1 MGLHLYS
8 PVRCFTIYS
17 PLRPVPRV
25 QEQAIFLR
33 CMMGA
38 GPLVSRDRGMV
49 PRLAPSRPAPPA
61 PLPHIYISCACDKR
75 DQRGRAPSPT
85 LAPTD
90 PVPAGPRTAGRLR
103 TRHLA
108 RKFGNLDAQNTWGSH
123 TPPSLPF
130 FACVIL
136 SPRSGAAWEAGDAQ
150 ADPPA
155 TSASQAWEAA
165 ASRVWVSAAGTVH
178 GRCASRPASDL
189 AIAMGCPGQ
198 PGNCG
203 GRHPRCRA
211 TAVLP
216 PSGILA
222 KMRSGE
228 KGDILV
234 RALSALPSVHP
245 EVTDTR
251 GPFLRARA

>member
-1 MGLHLYS
+1 MWSWWGLTSLDPKLMGLHLYS

-150 ADPPA
+150 ADPPCF
-155 TSASQAWEAA
+155 AA
-165 ASRVWVSAAGTVH
+165 ERHFGQNAV
-178 GRCASRPASDL
+178 GRERRHSRPCVVRPAQRTSR
-189 AIAMGCPGQ
+189 GY
-198 PGNCG
+198 
-203 GRHPRCRA
+203 RHERA
-211 TAVLP
+211 
-216 PSGILA
+216 
-222 KMRSGE
+222 
-228 KGDILV
+228 
-234 RALSALPSVHP
+234 
-245 EVTDTR
+245 
-251 GPFLRARA
+251 FLARAGIVWGAMRGAGG